1 MNRIGIGYD
10 VHPLVKGREMWL
22 GCVRLEDA
30 ERGLDGHSDA
40 DVVVHA
46 VCDAILG
53 AAGLGDIGEHF
64 PDTDQ
69 KWKDCPG
76 RVLLTEVSSMVGARG
91 FQIGNIDCV
100 VMADVI
106 HLGARKGEM
115 AKAMALHLEISP
127 KLVNVKATTFEGHG
141 AVGRGEVIACEAI
154 ALLTK

>member
-10 VHPLVKGREMWL
+10 VHPVADGREMWL

-30 ERGLDGHSDA
+30 GRGLDGHSDA
-40 DVVVHA
+40 DVVAHA
-46 VCDAILG
+46 VCDALLG
-53 AAGLGDIGEHF
+53 AAGMGDIGEHF
-64 PDTDQ
+64 PDTDE

-76 RVLLTEVSSMVGARG
+76 RVLLTEVSGLVGSHG
-91 FQIGNIDCV
+91 YEIGNIDCV

-106 HLGARKGEM
+106 RLGKRKDEM

-127 KLVNVKATTFEGHG
+127 KLINVKATTFEGHG

-154 ALLTK
+154 ALLTR